1 MMKKVLYFS
10 VLCLLFVT
18 ISYTYS
24 AFTNKVVGNIV
35 ATSNNWSF
43 KVNVENG
50 SIENDYYK
58 VPITS
63 SSGQVNIILN
73 TSSSNNGAEYTIEL
87 TGYNLPSDITYYK
100 DSSYSSIIGN
110 NIYKGNIKKNTSKT
124 VTIYY
129 KSSSTINGYLYIKV
143 KGNVYTK
150 ELAMMKNSVDDVS
163 EYYNYCEYIKTIEFS
178 DDLSSMPTSCTSD
191 NLCWDI
197 SYSSTQDKKIY
208 AHLIDNG
215 EKDSTN
221 SNKSLY
227 TLYIVSDAMIAA
239 PYNCK
244 ELFSFRRY
252 DSLISKTRTNLVSIN
267 FNNNFDTSEVTNMQG
282 MFQGCTLLSGL
293 NLNDFDTSKVTNM
306 KYMFYDC
313 SSLMD
318 PNLSSFD
325 TSKVTDMSWMF
336 FKCICMNELNVSSF
350 DTSKVTDMN
359 GMFGGCSP
367 LTSLDLSSFNT
378 SNVVDMSLMFDS
390 CQSLKNLNL
399 INFDT
404 RKVTDM
410 HQMFYNCSSLNNLD
424 LSNFNTQK
432 VTNTRSMFYNCS
444 KLIVTI
450 NMSSNNITEYGGM
463 FTNAATDSNAQ
474 ITVNYTNDN
483 STLVDQMI
491 ATKSVNSN
499 VVKGSLIS

>member
-110 NIYKGNIKKNTSKT
+110 NIYKGNIKKNTRKT

>member
-24 AFTNKVVGNIV
+24 AFTNRIVGNIV

-100 DSSYSSIIGN
+100 DSSYTSIIGN
-110 NIYKGNIKKNTSKT
+110 NIYKGNINKNTSKT

-143 KGNVYTK
+143 KGKIYTK

-163 EYYNYCEYIKTIEFS
+163 EYYNYCEYIRTIEFS
-178 DDLSSMPTSCTSD
+178 DNLSSMPTSCTSD

-197 SYSSTQDKKIY
+197 SYSSSQDTKVY
-208 AHLIDNG
+208 AYLIDSG
-215 EKDSTN
+215 KKDSTN
-221 SNKSLY
+221 NQTLY
-227 TLYIVSDAMIAA
+227 NLYIVSEAVIAA

-282 MFQGCTLLSGL
+282 MFQECTLLSGL

-359 GMFGGCSP
+359 RMFGGCSP

-378 SNVVDMSLMFDS
+378 SNVVDMSLMFSS

-410 HQMFYNCSSLNNLD
+410 HQMFYNCSLLNNLD
-424 LSNFNTQK
+424 LSNFNTLK
-432 VTNTRSMFYNCS
+432 VTNTQSMFYNCS